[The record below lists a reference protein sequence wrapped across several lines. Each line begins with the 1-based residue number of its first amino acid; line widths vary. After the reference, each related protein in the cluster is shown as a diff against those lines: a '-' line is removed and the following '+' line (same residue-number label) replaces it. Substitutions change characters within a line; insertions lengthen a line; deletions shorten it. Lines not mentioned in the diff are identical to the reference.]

1 MTELFPIKYS
11 DTDEPKVSARELHKA
26 LEIEKR
32 FSAWFETNSQGFVI
46 GEDYS
51 NPYLEVRVQKEGNRE
66 VQRGIED
73 YDLSVDMAKHICLM
87 SRTDKGKQCRQYL
100 IDLEKAWNT
109 PEQVMARALKIA
121 NKSIEDLKIKITEQK
136 PLVDFAV
143 HVSQSKDTIDMNEM
157 SKIARDENIAIGRN
171 RLINWLKDNKI
182 LMDNNTPYQTYIDR
196 GYFDVVEVKKDTS
209 YGSRVFPKT
218 VITGKGQI
226 WIIEKLRA
234 EYQK

>member
-1 MTELFPIKYS
+1 MNELFPIKYS
-11 DTDEPKVSARELHKA
+11 DIDEPKVSARELHKA

-32 FSAWFETNSQGFVI
+32 FSAWFETNSQGFI
-46 GEDYS
+46 ENEDYS
-51 NPYLEVRVQKEGNRE
+51 RAYLKVRANRYGGE
-66 VQRGIED
+66 QELED

-143 HVSQSKDTIDMNEM
+143 HVSQSKDTIDIGEM
-157 SKIARDENIAIGRN
+157 AKVAKDEHINIGRN
-171 RLINWLKDNKI
+171 RMFDWLKEKKI
-182 LMDNNTPYQTYIDR
+182 LMSNNTPYQTYIDR

-209 YGSRVFPKT
+209 YGARVFPKT